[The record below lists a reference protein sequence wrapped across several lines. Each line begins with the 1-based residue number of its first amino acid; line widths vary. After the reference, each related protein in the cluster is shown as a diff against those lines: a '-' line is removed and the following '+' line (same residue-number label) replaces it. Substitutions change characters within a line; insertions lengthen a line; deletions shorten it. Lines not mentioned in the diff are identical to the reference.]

1 MRLEA
6 LCRQRIAVLGYG
18 REGRSAVAALLGY
31 RADVDL
37 TVMVE
42 SGDLPDLVPGLFGP
56 FDEQLLTFDVL
67 IRSPGVPVHHP
78 ALNKFRERGGQIVN
92 PASIWFSE
100 RPDLPVIGVTGSKGK
115 STTSALLAHLLGAS
129 GKQVLLAGNIGVP
142 LLDHLETR
150 ASVVVAELS
159 SYQLADLQGR
169 LHLGLMTRL
178 FDEHLDWHG
187 SQADYFMSKLR
198 MADLLAGNPLLIN
211 AGDPL
216 LRSATLAVPG
226 RVEGNRAPG
235 FHRIDDRIYIDHA
248 PLVASRD
255 LALVGRHNLDNAA
268 LALEAAHMMG
278 CDLADIVRAL
288 IDFRPLAHRLEFVGQ
303 AHGRRWVNDS
313 IATSPHATLAAL
325 EAMAGSVVT
334 LIVGG
339 QHRPSDWQVVLEW
352 LRQHTLAGLVTL
364 PDNGEEIASQLID
377 SGAIEASRV
386 RHAES
391 IEGAVAAAVKLSEP
405 GGTVLLSPGAPS
417 FPRFRDFEERG
428 ERFRAAVE
436 SYSERSIA

>member
-1 MRLEA
+1 MRLDA
-6 LCRQRIAVLGYG
+6 LCQKRIAVLGYG

-31 RADVDL
+31 RADVDV
-37 TVMVE
+37 TVLVE
-42 SGDLPDLVPGLFGP
+42 SGPLPDLVPGLVGP
-56 FDEQLLTFDVL
+56 FAEQLLAFDVL

-78 ALNKFRERGGQIVN
+78 ALRAFRARGGQIIN

-100 RPDLPVIGVTGSKGK
+100 RPELPVIGVTGSKGK
-115 STTSALLAHLLGAS
+115 STTSALLAHLLRAS
-129 GKQVLLAGNIGVP
+129 GQQVLLAGNIGIP
-142 LLDHLETR
+142 LLDHLDTS
-150 ASVVVAELS
+150 ASIVVAELS

-169 LHLGLMTRL
+169 LHMGLMTRL

-187 SQADYFMSKLR
+187 SQAHYFMSKLR
-198 MADLLAGNPLLIN
+198 LADLLAGNPLLIN
-211 AGDPL
+211 AADPV

-226 RVEGNRAPG
+226 RIEGNRAPG
-235 FHRIDDRIYIDHA
+235 FHRSEDRIYIDQA

-268 LALEAAHMMG
+268 LAMEAAHLMG

-288 IDFRPLAHRLEFVGQ
+288 SEFRPLPHRLEFVCQ

-313 IATSPHATLAAL
+313 IATSPFATLAAL
-325 EAMAGSVVT
+325 EAMYGGAVT
-334 LIVGG
+334 LIAGG
-339 QHRPSDWQVVLEW
+339 QHRPSDWQTVVEW
-352 LRQHTLAGLVTL
+352 ASRHPLTGLVTL
-364 PDNGEEIASQLID
+364 PDNGADIACRLIA
-377 SGAIEASRV
+377 G
-386 RHAES
+386 
-391 IEGAVAAAVKLSEP
+391 GAVEPGRVSQVENIEDAVEAAVRQSDP

-436 SYSERSIA
+436 SYRERSTA